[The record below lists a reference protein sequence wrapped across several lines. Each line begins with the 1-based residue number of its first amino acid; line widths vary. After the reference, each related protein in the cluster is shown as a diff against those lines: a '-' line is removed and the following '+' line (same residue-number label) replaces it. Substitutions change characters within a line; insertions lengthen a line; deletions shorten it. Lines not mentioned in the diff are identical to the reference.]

1 MSYTV
6 GQRIKAVYWTGV
18 YKPNIGG
25 FRSEMVRAEL
35 EVISPGRAK
44 VIQAYLEPAHTNRQ
58 RFNCAYVASKE
69 IGAVKIISKLGKVEV
84 IE

>member
-1 MSYTV
+1 MSYTL
-6 GQRIKAVYWTGV
+6 GQKIRAVYWIGV

-35 EVISPGRAK
+35 EVISPGRAR
-44 VIQAYLEPAHTNRQ
+44 VIQANLNPAHSNRQ
-58 RFNCAYVASKE
+58 RFNASYAASKE
-69 IGAVKIISKLGKVEV
+69 IGAIKNISSLGNVKV

>member
-1 MSYTV
+1 MNFTV
-6 GQRIKAVYWTGV
+6 GQKIRAVYWVGV

-35 EVISPGRAK
+35 EVISPGRAR
-44 VIQAYLEPAHTNRQ
+44 VIQANLEPAHSNRQ
-58 RFNCAYVASKE
+58 WFNASNAASKE
-69 IGAVKIISKLGKVEV
+69 IGAIKIISKLCRVEV